1 MWKTFL
7 FSRVTQT
14 IGEQA
19 MSGQLPRCRERQ
31 GDGGE
36 GGWRTI
42 KEILRSL
49 MVFSGYV
56 RLCGKATLP
65 EDLNLCGPGAGATE
79 NKQCLLV
86 IRTSLRHT
94 KSRAQIG
101 FTSGPG

>member
-1 MWKTFL
+1 MWKAL
-7 FSRVTQT
+7 FFTGESKY
-14 IGEQA
+14 IAEQA
-19 MSGQLPRCRERQ
+19 VSGQLPGCRERE
-31 GDGGE
+31 GGGE
-36 GGWRTI
+36 ERAI

-56 RLCGKATLP
+56 RLCGKATPP
-65 EDLNLCGPGAGATE
+65 EALNLCGPRAGATE

-101 FTSGPG
+101 FMSGPG